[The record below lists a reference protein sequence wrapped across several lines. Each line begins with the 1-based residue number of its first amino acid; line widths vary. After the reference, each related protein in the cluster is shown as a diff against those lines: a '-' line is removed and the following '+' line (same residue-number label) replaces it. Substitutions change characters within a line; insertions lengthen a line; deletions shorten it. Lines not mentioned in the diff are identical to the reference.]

1 MTSPDDESPDPR
13 SPSAGSVPGEDEA
26 PRHPQEAEDEAPRRS
41 RRGRPIKK
49 DRARPH
55 SISLTPQDLRLARAA
70 CKARGIKGL
79 SLTQLVRT
87 LLHEEATGSVRA
99 VHEHHLAREADL
111 ANIIRQQA
119 TEIEALRRAQ
129 GQAGNE
135 SNKGGG
141 DFRAD

>member
-1 MTSPDDESPDPR
+1 MTPPDEPPEPG
-13 SPSAGSVPGEDEA
+13 SPSAGPVPGEDEA
-26 PRHPQEAEDEAPRRS
+26 PRHPQEVEDEAPRRS

-119 TEIEALRRAQ
+119 TEIEALRR
-129 GQAGNE
+129 GNTQAPNE
-135 SNKGGG
+135 SDQDGG
-141 DFRAD
+141 DFVAS